1 MVGHVDPAAEKT
13 IARLG
18 CRTMCPKHSMTV
30 IVWKMQGGVAIKVDR
45 TRSGNSFPKGNHG
58 RDQADKLANPVLEL

>member
-1 MVGHVDPAAEKT
+1 
-13 IARLG
+13 
-18 CRTMCPKHSMTV
+18 MCPKHSMTV

-45 TRSGNSFPKGNHG
+45 TRSGNSFHKGNHG